1 MTGDSLPDSS
11 HVLRYIKPTLI
22 KSDHTIDGSA
32 FRLRPKENGLSVN
45 WLEYDQDLDAAKR
58 VENVIALI
66 ASRLSI
72 SKSGCFAEIP
82 VGRTIE
88 HLAEK
93 HDGVRFI
100 HRPLA
105 ATKDHNADPSHSEI
119 ERLPAYESDESALI
133 GDMIAECVKDTHPAR
148 VA

>member
-32 FRLRPKENGLSVN
+32 FRLRPKENGFSVN
-45 WLEYDQDLDAAKR
+45 WLEYDEDLDAAKR
-58 VENVIALI
+58 VENVIDLM

-82 VGRTIE
+82 VGRTIKQI
-88 HLAEK
+88 AEK

-100 HRPLA
+100 HMPLA
-105 ATKDHNADPSHSEI
+105 ATNDYDADPSHSEI
-119 ERLPAYESDESALI
+119 EGLPAYESDESALI
-133 GDMIAECVKDTHPAR
+133 GDMIAECVEATHPAR